1 MPGYAH
7 RVQNIGARYFE
18 YDAAG
23 NIIVE
28 QDGKIDLEDSSKYYK
43 IEEIDENKYIADS
56 AWGYYTDEDRENK
69 KSKVYRRKQAD
80 FRNDRPTRKCFCPGN
95 RQPRKHSAC
104 CKKRQRRKPSYKSN
118 I

>member
-1 MPGYAH
+1 MPEYTIMPGYAH
-7 RVQNIGARYFE
+7 RVQNIGGRYFE

-43 IEEIDENKYIADS
+43 IEQIDENKYIADS

-80 FRNDRPTRKCFCPGN
+80 FRNDRSSWKCF
-95 RQPRKHSAC
+95 
-104 CKKRQRRKPSYKSN
+104 
-118 I
+118 

>member
-7 RVQNIGARYFE
+7 RVQNIGGRYFE

-43 IEEIDENKYIADS
+43 IWKNNKHKHF
-56 AWGYYTDEDRENK
+56 K
-69 KSKVYRRKQAD
+69 K
-80 FRNDRPTRKCFCPGN
+80 
-95 RQPRKHSAC
+95 
-104 CKKRQRRKPSYKSN
+104 
-118 I
+118 